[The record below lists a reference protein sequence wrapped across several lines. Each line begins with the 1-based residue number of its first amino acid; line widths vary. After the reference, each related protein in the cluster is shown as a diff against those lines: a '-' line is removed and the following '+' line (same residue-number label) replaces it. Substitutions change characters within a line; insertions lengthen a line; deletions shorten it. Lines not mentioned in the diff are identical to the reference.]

1 MEPLRLEPGAPDVF
15 LETKLERVAQG
26 DFVYRLK
33 NTNEDGVQRVW
44 RYTPASS
51 YVPYSQK
58 VGLISGITQKAIRMA
73 SNTEQLKFSLEAK
86 VAELKRLGYSGRL
99 LRAGSF
105 TLSPQRFADS
115 DIAVAHGVAL
125 DA

>member
-1 MEPLRLEPGAPDVF
+1 MASS
-15 LETKLERVAQG
+15 ACG
-26 DFVYRLK
+26 D
-33 NTNEDGVQRVW
+33 
-44 RYTPASS
+44 YTPASS

-58 VGLISGITQKAIRMA
+58 VGLIAGITQKAIRMA

-99 LRAGSF
+99 LRAGIF